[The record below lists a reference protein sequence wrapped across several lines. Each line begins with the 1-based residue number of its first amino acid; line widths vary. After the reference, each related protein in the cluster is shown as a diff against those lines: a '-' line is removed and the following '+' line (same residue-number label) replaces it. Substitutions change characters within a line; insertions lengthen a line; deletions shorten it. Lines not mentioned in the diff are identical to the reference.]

1 MHPSPTAKL
10 ESVTLAE
17 PRPLGVA
24 VLTVFCV
31 VATVIASSSAVSLLW
46 PGGPL
51 EPMWRLNPP
60 ARAGFASMGPWAIV
74 LLGTV
79 AIASAFSAV
88 GLWRGRE
95 WGRRVVVAGIALNA
109 LADLTNAVVQ
119 HDARTLIG
127 VPVAAVVIAYL
138 CSRPVRRY
146 FAKSG
151 PKLPA

>member
-1 MHPSPTAKL
+1 MHPSPTPST
-10 ESVTLAE
+10 ESVTVAE

-31 VATVIASSSAVSLLW
+31 VATVIALSSAVSLLW